1 MNKKI
6 ISLFALMVLLSLPVL
21 VLAQPQDP
29 GPEIAQILYNVLVL
43 MDFIFAGL
51 AGVMFAWG
59 GILYLTAHGDP
70 GQIQKATKILIWGVV
85 GAAVFAVSLSI
96 ASWVDFIIG

>member
-1 MNKKI
+1 
-6 ISLFALMVLLSLPVL
+6 MVLLSLPVL
-21 VLAQPQDP
+21 VLAQEDP
-29 GPEIAQILYNVLVL
+29 GPEIAGMLYRVLTV